1 MAAGM
6 AGLLDALRKSSSRDE
21 KFENYARI
29 RIHGSIYD
37 ELRAQDWVSR
47 RLRKSISQAVT
58 GGDSDGIVVVPTD
71 DLSGLVAP
79 THEVQSG
86 IDRRTL
92 DEALKTLPNREA
104 NLIAWHYFDGV
115 MFKDVAKRLGLS
127 APRIVQLH
135 ARALR
140 RLREALEPQDAIPR

>member
-47 RLRKSISQAVT
+47 SFRDNLSDDA
-58 GGDSDGIVVVPTD
+58 DGIIVMMSD
-71 DLSGLVAP
+71 DLSWVTVDSTDP
-79 THEVQSG
+79 QSFG
-86 IDRRTL
+86 IDRRAI

-135 ARALR
+135 ARALQ
-140 RLREALEPQDAIPR
+140 RLREVLETQDAIPR